1 MPKIESPLKAVL
13 LDLYKSVRWT
23 GGTGVALSPDHNI
36 MVMIELRRP
45 YSSPRAYTL
54 RKYVHGCTHSSD
66 TKEEVSS
73 ECKNFGYSL
82 SSDNFYHP
90 ARDNFFKSKI

>member
-1 MPKIESPLKAVL
+1 MLCKAVL
-13 LDLYKSVRWT
+13 FDLYKSVHWT
-23 GGTGVALSPDHNI
+23 GGTGVALSLDHNI
-36 MVMIELRRP
+36 MVMIVLRRP
-45 YSSPRAYTL
+45 YSFRRAYTL
-54 RKYVHGCTHSSD
+54 RKCVHGCTHPSD

-90 ARDNFFKSKI
+90 AWDNLCKSKI